1 MIALFKINFIAAII
15 ATIIFAGTA
24 FAAQEVPAP
33 TKETSWFW
41 LSSSS
46 KYSKYFA
53 SETVRVTKLAK
64 TKDFEIPTEIMAWTK
79 TTYTLDG
86 AKETIRNYGISEIL
100 PNPKSLFYSLALLKI
115 NPQSRTIQYLRED
128 FYDTTDRLIWSKA
141 EGRVKE
147 VNSQSFDEDFFVA
160 IVDDVFNQGEADRK
174 NAKDRWI
181 ELWVSTNK
189 KTGDT
194 TTVTGDTTTM
204 RLKGANLIL
213 WQWQE
218 TKNSAGQVTEIRF
231 LKKFVN
237 LGQGTERV
245 VSGRVW
251 DAKTRHWS
259 DFDDEYGGSY
269 HMIKNNDP
277 AYKGLVRLRAFAK
290 TYPDWVKRYTIS

>member
-1 MIALFKINFIAAII
+1 MLRINFIAAII
-15 ATIIFAGTA
+15 ATIIFANLSTVL
-24 FAAQEVPAP
+24 AAKEIPAP
-33 TKETSWFW
+33 TSETSWFW
-41 LSSSS
+41 LSSNS

-64 TKDFEIPTEIMAWTK
+64 TRDFEIPTEIMAWTK

-218 TKNSAGQVTEIRF
+218 NKNSAGQVTEIRF

-290 TYPDWVKRYTIS
+290 SNADWIKRYTIP